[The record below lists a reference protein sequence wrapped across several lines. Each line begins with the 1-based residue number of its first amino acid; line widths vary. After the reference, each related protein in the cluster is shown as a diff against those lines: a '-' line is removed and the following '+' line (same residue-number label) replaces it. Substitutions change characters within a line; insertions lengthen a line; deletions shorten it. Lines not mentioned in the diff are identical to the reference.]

1 MSVHVVYSYR
11 STTAG
16 TLKPANGVSHV
27 SVSVNRNEFGITTI
41 DTHHEASEMLSV
53 MCGDDDLAVRST
65 KRALETSAARGTL
78 KPANGTAGSGRTGVH
93 PWDL

>member
-1 MSVHVVYSYR
+1 MY
-11 STTAG
+11 
-16 TLKPANGVSHV
+16 
-27 SVSVNRNEFGITTI
+27 VSVNRNEFGITTI

-78 KPANGTAGSGRTGVH
+78 NRQTGLQV
-93 PWDL
+93 PDEQEGILGICDPLVAQPRELVLDLLE